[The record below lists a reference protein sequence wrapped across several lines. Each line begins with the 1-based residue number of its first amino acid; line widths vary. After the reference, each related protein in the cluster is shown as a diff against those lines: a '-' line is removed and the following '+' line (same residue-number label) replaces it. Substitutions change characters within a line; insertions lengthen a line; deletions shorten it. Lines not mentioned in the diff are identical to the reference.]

1 MSSDAVALMTAG
13 LGILVFL
20 TSACRPSTAVARV
33 GASVTVLATVIIY
46 LIWRYGR
53 LGDMPAG
60 GSAEA
65 VWMWSFLL
73 VETACLL
80 SFALL
85 AVLLSRSLERQRTQQ
100 PDSGEARLRS
110 LEAAELPRV
119 DVWIATYNEEWAILE
134 KTIIG
139 ALAIDWPPE
148 LLRIWVLD
156 DGRRD
161 WLRDE
166 CAGMGVGY
174 LTRPD
179 NAGRKAGNHNNAL
192 ATTGAP
198 FILSV
203 DADFVVYPNILYRT
217 LGLFDDPEVAIV
229 QTPQAYFNIDPTRRA
244 LDLGQRSPHGYDG
257 IDMFYR
263 TLQPA
268 RDAWRSAFYCGT
280 SAVLR
285 RTALEDIGGFVTITD
300 IEDQATSVKLLSCG
314 WRVAFLNEVLSNGLA
329 AESGA
334 AYHDQRNRWCR
345 GSLQICYTSFG
356 PFGHGLRPMQRML
369 FLQEDWV
376 LGSIYPIVF
385 CLAPGVVWLSEWR
398 VFPPI
403 GAWEALGTPL
413 LLFLSIVIYLSWVTK
428 RHWLPLISQ
437 AVQLYTAVRLLPTA
451 LTTLAKPF
459 GRSLIKILPVTDK
472 GSAATS
478 DGLNRPTAAVLG
490 GMFVFLSGGMIW
502 RMTSGQPLA
511 MHAPEIGALLFWTA
525 LNLTVLAIA
534 IRACGEPIPDNR
546 EPWFATDEPA
556 LFQCGDGGIPVKIEA
571 LSMTGALIRGPNLEE
586 PGASCKLAIVGFDR
600 SIGARVHKHLE
611 DGAIWLEFDV
621 LPVAIKHSLIRK
633 LFVAA
638 DPAPDSETPAWPIFL
653 TLARRVF
660 YS

>member
-376 LGSIYPIVF
+376 LGSICPIVF

-398 VFPPI
+398 VSPANWRVGGVGHAAAPVSEHRHLLELGHQAALAATDI
-403 GAWEALGTPL
+403 ASSPTLHGRAPAADGTDNACEALRAVAHQNLTRHRQGERRNERRPQPADRGRAWRYVC
-413 LLFLSIVIYLSWVTK
+413 LSF
-428 RHWLPLISQ
+428 R
-437 AVQLYTAVRLLPTA
+437 RDD
-451 LTTLAKPF
+451 LAYDE
-459 GRSLIKILPVTDK
+459 R
-472 GSAATS
+472 SAARDARTG
-478 DGLNRPTAAVLG
+478 DWRFAVLDSTQSDRAG
-490 GMFVFLSGGMIW
+490 NCDPRLW
-502 RMTSGQPLA
+502 RANTGQP
-511 MHAPEIGALLFWTA
+511 
-525 LNLTVLAIA
+525 
-534 IRACGEPIPDNR
+534 
-546 EPWFATDEPA
+546 
-556 LFQCGDGGIPVKIEA
+556 
-571 LSMTGALIRGPNLEE
+571 
-586 PGASCKLAIVGFDR
+586 
-600 SIGARVHKHLE
+600 
-611 DGAIWLEFDV
+611 
-621 LPVAIKHSLIRK
+621 
-633 LFVAA
+633 
-638 DPAPDSETPAWPIFL
+638 
-653 TLARRVF
+653 
-660 YS
+660 